1 MGAGVGLPLHPDRA
15 YLALTEPLLAGCDY
29 VELVPETMWRAEDGA
44 PNGFHRAF
52 RALIARWDLDAVGH
66 GVAFDLGCGHVDEA
80 RRNLWLEHL
89 VRDHATFGFRWI
101 SDHLGAT
108 SVAGE
113 QVGLPMPLPP
123 TALTAAR
130 TRASLDLLGALAP
143 AAVENS
149 AWSFYPGDP
158 LEEPAWLLEASAGHQ
173 LVLDLHNLV
182 TSADNLGFEPEAWLE
197 RLDLGKVV
205 ELHVSGGSESP
216 TAWLASGRSF
226 RLDSHDE
233 AVPERV
239 WALLEHVLPR
249 CPALRGVTLE
259 RREGT
264 VTASDVPQLAEELA
278 RVRFL
283 VERA

>member
-1 MGAGVGLPLHPDRA
+1 MDVGVGFPLQPDRA
-15 YLALTEPLLAGCDY
+15 FLALTEPLLAGCDY
-29 VELVPETMWRAEDGA
+29 VELVPETMWRSEDGA
-44 PNGFHRAF
+44 PNGYHAAF
-52 RALIARWDLDAVGH
+52 LQLMERWDVFAVGH
-66 GVAFDLGCGHVDEA
+66 GVAFDLGCGHVDED

-89 VRDHATFGFRWI
+89 VRDHATFAFRWI

-113 QVGLPMPLPP
+113 QVALPMPLPP
-123 TALTAAR
+123 TAATAAR

-158 LEEPAWLLEASAGHQ
+158 LDEPAWLLEASAGHQ

-182 TSADNLGFEPEAWLE
+182 TSAENLGFEPEAWLE
-197 RLDLGKVV
+197 RLDLAKVV

-216 TAWLASGRSF
+216 TAWLRSGRSF
-226 RLDSHDE
+226 RLDSHDD

-239 WALLEHVLPR
+239 WQLLELVLPR
-249 CPALRGVTLE
+249 CTALRGVTLE

-264 VTASDVPQLAEELA
+264 VEAADVAVLAEELG
-278 RVRFL
+278 RVRYL